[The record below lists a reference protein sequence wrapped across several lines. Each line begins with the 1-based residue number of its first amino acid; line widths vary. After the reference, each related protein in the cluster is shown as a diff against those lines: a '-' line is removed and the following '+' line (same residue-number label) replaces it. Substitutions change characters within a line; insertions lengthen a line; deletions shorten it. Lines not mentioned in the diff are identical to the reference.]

1 MFVDALRDMNLL
13 QSFFT
18 ITTDNASNMLRI
30 TEKIYEAMITSGISH
45 SIHRMFCVGHVL
57 NLAVQQILHSGMCSE
72 ESENE
77 ETMPEVHS
85 EKPLVKLRQCLVRIR
100 SSHTDRDTLQDFC
113 ELLRLPVLQPMLDVK
128 TRWNSTYYMIQRAL
142 TMKAAIELTL
152 ASQPNFRLTDN
163 DWNFLEMTMLVL
175 QPFEEFTKKN
185 SGSKYATMNLS
196 TASYVSLRSELEGA
210 VKLMGMYHLK
220 LCISSYHIN

>member
-1 MFVDALRDMNLL
+1 
-13 QSFFT
+13 
-18 ITTDNASNMLRI
+18 
-30 TEKIYEAMITSGISH
+30 
-45 SIHRMFCVGHVL
+45 
-57 NLAVQQILHSGMCSE
+57 
-72 ESENE
+72 
-77 ETMPEVHS
+77 
-85 EKPLVKLRQCLVRIR
+85 
-100 SSHTDRDTLQDFC
+100 
-113 ELLRLPVLQPMLDVK
+113 
-128 TRWNSTYYMIQRAL
+128 
-142 TMKAAIELTL
+142 MKAAIELTL

-210 VKLMGMYHLK
+210 VRRMGMYHLK